1 MSLGDERENKLSV
14 TSVYTAAHLIL
25 HTPRR
30 RAVPFR
36 CNYSRFQTHPFRR
49 ADFVN
54 RRWRTGAE
62 WRGVTLHNTGN
73 NQENQSWIVPPSSGY
88 ELNNE
93 RQEHPAVPFEIL
105 KRIGGSI
112 KTRTS
117 LAGCKVAAFCPML
130 PKYKWELIAI
140 SVLWNQKKNNHTLYS
155 FINWKYFLQPL

>member
-36 CNYSRFQTHPFRR
+36 CNYSRFQKHPFRR

-62 WRGVTLHNTGN
+62 WRGITLHNTGN

-93 RQEHPAVPFEIL
+93 RQEHPAVAFEIL

-117 LAGCKVAAFCPML
+117 LAGCKAAAFCPML

-140 SVLWNQKKNNHTLYS
+140 SVLWNQKKNNHTLYL
-155 FINWKYFLQPL
+155 FINWKYFLLPL